1 MGIALEPIT
10 AEGREGLAALL
21 ADPARALV
29 ALDFDGTLSPIVA
42 DPEQAFAHPGAAAAL
57 AALVPLVGTVAVV
70 TGRPALSA
78 VRLGGFE
85 RQPGLESLVVLGH
98 YGAERWAGGTLTAP
112 PPHPGVAAVRA
123 ELPALL
129 AAVGAPAGTGTE
141 DKERS
146 VAVHTRRT
154 ADPAAAF
161 ALLRE
166 PLAAL
171 AAAHGLAVEPGRL
184 VLELRPPGV
193 DKGVALSGLVSERGA
208 RSVLYGG
215 DDLGDLAAFAAVR
228 RLRAAGLGGLLVASG
243 PVTGEPPVREIAE
256 QADVLVPG
264 PAGVVE
270 LLERLGQALSSAS

>member
-1 MGIALEPIT
+1 MGIVLEPTT
-10 AEGREGLAALL
+10 AAGREGLAALL
-21 ADPARALV
+21 ADPAGALL

-42 DPEQAFAHPGAAAAL
+42 DPEQAYAHPGAAAAL

-85 RQPGLESLVVLGH
+85 ERPELASLVVLGH

-112 PPHPGVAAVRA
+112 PPHPGVAAARA
-123 ELPALL
+123 ELPKLL
-129 AAVGAPAGTGTE
+129 AALGAPAGTAVE

-146 VAVHTRRT
+146 VAVHTRRAT
-154 ADPAAAF
+154 DPVAAF
-161 ALLRE
+161 ELLRE
-166 PLAAL
+166 PLTEL
-171 AAAHGLAVEPGRL
+171 AASHGLTVEPGRL

-193 DKGVALSGLVSERGA
+193 DKGAALSGLLRERGA
-208 RSVLYGG
+208 RSVLYVG

-228 RLRAAGLGGLLVASG
+228 RLRGTGLAGLLVASG

-256 QADVLVPG
+256 QADLLVPG
-264 PAGVVE
+264 PAGVVD
-270 LLERLGQALSSAS
+270 LLERLAQALNSAS

>member
-1 MGIALEPIT
+1 MGIALEPRT

-29 ALDFDGTLSPIVA
+29 AVDFDGTLSPIVA
-42 DPEQAFAHPGAAAAL
+42 DPEQAWAHPGAAAAL
-57 AALVPLVGTVAVV
+57 AALAPLVGTVAVV
-70 TGRPALSA
+70 TGRPVLSA
-78 VRLGGFE
+78 VRLGGFD
-85 RQPGLESLVVLGH
+85 RQPGLEPLVVLGH

-129 AAVGAPAGTGTE
+129 AAVGAPEGTGTE

-161 ALLRE
+161 ELLRE

-171 AAAHGLAVEPGRL
+171 AAAHGLTVEPGRL

-193 DKGVALSGLVSERGA
+193 DKGAALSGLVSERGA
-208 RSVLYGG
+208 RSVLYAG

-228 RLRAAGLGGLLVASG
+228 RLRAAGGGGLLVASG

-256 QADVLVPG
+256 QADLLVAG

-270 LLERLGQALSSAS
+270 LLERLGQSLSSAS